1 MKTTKVIALETLKNA
16 YDQVLFVE
24 GETYTIINTT
34 STSLFILNELRTE
47 TYMTK
52 SRASKYFV
60 FA

>member
-16 YDQVLFVE
+16 YDQVLFIE
-24 GETYTIINTT
+24 GKTYTITNTT
-34 STSLFILNELRTE
+34 SRSLFILNELRTE
-47 TYMTK
+47 TYITK